1 MNSQFRYLDLR
12 YKCHRWPFL
21 HNLNLRLLIR
31 FRGDYIIRLHKR
43 QEFGWGCM
51 TEIGLEVAAIAPN
64 GLLISQSLDTDALS
78 C

>member
-1 MNSQFRYLDLR
+1 
-12 YKCHRWPFL
+12 
-21 HNLNLRLLIR
+21 
-31 FRGDYIIRLHKR
+31 
-43 QEFGWGCM
+43 M